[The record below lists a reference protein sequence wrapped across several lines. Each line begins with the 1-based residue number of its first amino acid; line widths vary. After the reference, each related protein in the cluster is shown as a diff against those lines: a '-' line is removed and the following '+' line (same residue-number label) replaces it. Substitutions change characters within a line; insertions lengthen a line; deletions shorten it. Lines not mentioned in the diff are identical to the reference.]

1 MKEII
6 NNILTRL
13 GEVKLP
19 SPSYFDNLKTYT
31 VTKVSDADTFNV
43 ISDEDNQDMTI
54 RFVYIDAPETRKG
67 WGDSQVEKMNSRY
80 ENQLYRSQFQ
90 WGEKGTERLQELIEK
105 SGNQV
110 KLKVTGEEKRP
121 GRSPRCFGEV
131 YLLDGT
137 FVQYVLV
144 QEGLARIYY
153 DYISECPRDTAIML
167 LLAEADA
174 QINKRG
180 IWQESQS
187 EFIPPW
193 VFRSLKKK
201 QRSFLRDLSQDMKE
215 GTITEADLE
224 AKFQLK
230 LQEQDQIL
238 STLFEDLK
246 NGVIT
251 QPEFED
257 KVQEKA
263 NNLFAK

>member
-6 NNILTRL
+6 NNILTHL

-19 SPSYFDNLKTYT
+19 SPSYFETLKTYT
-31 VTKVSDADTFNV
+31 VKKVSDADTFDV
-43 ISDEDNQDMTI
+43 ISDEDQQEMTV

-67 WGDSQVEKMNSRY
+67 WGDSQVEKMNIKN

-90 WGEKGTERLQELIEK
+90 WGEKGGERLQELVDK
-105 SGNQV
+105 SGNKV
-110 KLKVTGEEKRP
+110 KVKVTGEEKRP

-137 FVQYVLV
+137 FVQYILV

-153 DYISECPRDTAIML
+153 DYISECPRETAIML
-167 LLAEADA
+167 FLAEVDA
-174 QINKRG
+174 QINQRG

-187 EFIPPW
+187 EFIAPW

-201 QRSFLRDLSQDMKE
+201 QRAFLKYLSQDLKE
-215 GTITEADLE
+215 GTITEADIE

-230 LQEQDQIL
+230 LQEQEQLL

-246 NGVIT
+246 NCVIT

-257 KVQEKA
+257 KFKEQA